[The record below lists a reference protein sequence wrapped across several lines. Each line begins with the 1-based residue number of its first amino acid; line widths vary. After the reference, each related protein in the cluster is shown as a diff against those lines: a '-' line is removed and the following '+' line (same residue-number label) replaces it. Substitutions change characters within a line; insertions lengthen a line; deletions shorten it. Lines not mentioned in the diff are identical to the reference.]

1 MLIHVL
7 QGDIVKVTGAVN
19 DLYGHTEQALK
30 GKKIDTI
37 IPACSKLRSGDS
49 GYQDNQDVPPVNF
62 NELNKYKFYGSC
74 TSFGARFPIVVKA
87 QPADTPSSPNGLSMF
102 DLKIISIPT
111 IAGLVNVRL
120 NGSIHSINSVP
131 AKYLF
136 GYSPEGLV
144 DKKNMS
150 ELLPQWPKIFK
161 GLEKGNLLRRS
172 SIIDYPSCRR
182 ILLDQETSTRVT
194 KVGSNQQMN
203 VPHNRKPTTVMDKHL
218 PVIHA
223 THRDGTRFEV
233 QIQLRM
239 MDIAEEELIA
249 LWITFDR
256 VSTFSKY
263 GHMNK
268 VAANNVQFV
277 SPISNYPRM
286 RTSISTPSES
296 ALLTSDAHKKELDS
310 SFSPKPVVPT
320 QVESAV
326 TSQSSPPEIPV
337 STVPRPG
344 PRSFGVS
351 SFGSA
356 NIDKKILPV
365 QGSMLVSPHPNA
377 EMIKTTP
384 SSPPT
389 PFRLPSNVTPMTPP
403 LARTPPIS
411 LLNYS
416 ALSRKTTI
424 SDYCILDSLGQG
436 AYGMVKLAYRLDDP
450 EKVIIFESEHMIP
463 PKLLPPIALSI
474 QTHFINTILD
484 IVDLRKRSSSSM

>member
-1 MLIHVL
+1 M
-7 QGDIVKVTGAVN
+7 KVTGAIH
-19 DLYGHTEQALK
+19 DLYGYSEEKLI
-30 GKKIDTI
+30 GKKIDTL

-49 GYQDNQDVPPVNF
+49 GYYDNKDAPAVNF

-74 TSFGARFPIVVKA
+74 TSFGARFPVIVKA
-87 QPADTPSSPNGLSMF
+87 QPSQTPSSPNGLSMF
-102 DLKIISIPT
+102 DVKIVSIPT

-120 NGSIHSINSVP
+120 DGSIHSINSVP

-136 GYSPEGLV
+136 GYSPEALV
-144 DKKNMS
+144 DKVNMG
-150 ELLPQWPKIFK
+150 ELLPQWSKIFK
-161 GLEKGNLLRRS
+161 GLEKGNLLRKS
-172 SIIDYPSCRR
+172 SITDYPSCRR
-182 ILLDQETSTRVT
+182 ILLDQETSTTRVT
-194 KVGSNQQMN
+194 KVGSIQQMN
-203 VPHNRKPTTVMDKHL
+203 VPHNRKPTTVLDKQL

-223 THRDGTRFEV
+223 VHRDGTRFEV

-268 VAANNVQFV
+268 VAANNVQLV

-296 ALLTSDAHKKELDS
+296 ALLTTHGHKKDLDDS
-310 SFSPKPVVPT
+310 SFSSKPAAPI
-320 QVESAV
+320 QVESAAIIQSPSPEHIV
-326 TSQSSPPEIPV
+326 TA
-337 STVPRPG
+337 VPRPG

-356 NIDKKILPV
+356 NIDKKVMPV
-365 QGSMLVSPHPNA
+365 QGSMLAPTHPSVDMVKTSP
-377 EMIKTTP
+377 
-384 SSPPT
+384 SPPPK
-389 PFRLPSNVTPMTPP
+389 PFRLPSNAMPMTPP
-403 LARTPPIS
+403 PARTPPMS

-416 ALSRKTTI
+416 ALTRKTTI

-450 EKVIIFESEHMIP
+450 EKVILFYFRELHMTWTAFATDLI
-463 PKLLPPIALSI
+463 LLATYLY
-474 QTHFINTILD
+474 
-484 IVDLRKRSSSSM
+484 